1 MDNNIE
7 IQKDGWSV
15 RNSFDDVFILEYSAG
30 IIEELG
36 ACYIVNKKIYD
47 EVKNS
52 AITLEQLIKKYDIL
66 NKFEKLYTLGKTR
79 LTGDNIPPNTDTFYF
94 NRSFIVT
101 DEDGEYYIEYVL
113 SRQGG
118 GSRKFKI
125 NKQIYD
131 DARTGNFA
139 ITDLFI
145 KYNLY
150 QFDIPEN
157 DVK

>member
-7 IQKDGWSV
+7 IQREDWCIKQYDHD
-15 RNSFDDVFILEYSAG
+15 FYLEYRPST
-30 IIEELG
+30 IEKLG
-36 ACYIVNKKIYD
+36 ASYVVNKKIYD

-66 NKFEKLYTLGKTR
+66 NKFEKLYSFEEG
-79 LTGDNIPPNTDTFYF
+79 LTGDNIPPNTETFYC
-94 NRSFIVT
+94 NGSFIVT
-101 DEDGEYYIEYVL
+101 DENGEYYIEYQL

-139 ITDLFI
+139 TTDLFI